1 MTWHF
6 PVDWKQWATRA
17 LKKKARTNQWVW
29 EIISESGKLEDPN
42 NSLWVLLC
50 YVAQDEFTPCFD
62 LTINLLTFVAIACG
76 LDSTKKVLKKKFY
89 KIKQTIFYFPSIY
102 SFFSFLSEFLWGNHT
117 ARSWMTE
124 LLHTI
129 SSAEEFSK
137 RQEMVTYYSYGY
149 SSSSVT
155 FQKRVIMLG
164 GNRSGEKWSLDIIW
178 IFYLYN

>member
-6 PVDWKQWATRA
+6 PVDWKQWATRG

-76 LDSTKKVLKKKFY
+76 LDSTKKVLKKKILQNKADDILF
-89 KIKQTIFYFPSIY
+89 SIY
-102 SFFSFLSEFLWGNHT
+102 LFFFFLSFWISLGQSHCPELDDRITAHHFLSGRVQQKTRNGH
-117 ARSWMTE
+117 
-124 LLHTI
+124 LL
-129 SSAEEFSK
+129 
-137 RQEMVTYYSYGY
+137 
-149 SSSSVT
+149 
-155 FQKRVIMLG
+155 
-164 GNRSGEKWSLDIIW
+164 
-178 IFYLYN
+178 